1 MILSR
6 TEGRVG
12 TNGGQSAMAGEQA
25 GGAGAGGLRLHR
37 NGLGKS
43 YLRHGRGGTLRVG
56 DKRRWK

>member
-25 GGAGAGGLRLHR
+25 EGAGAGGLHLRR
-37 NGLGKS
+37 KGLGKS
-43 YLRHGRGGTLRVG
+43 YLRHGWGGTLRAE